1 MSRYGVRYEDL
12 VNTAEQQVWNCFAR
26 GVEVDLGDGEPTA
39 DGFDPASWGAER
51 EVRGEV
57 ISRLLLGAVDSERGH
72 SPKMFI
78 SGARITGTVEL
89 AGSDVDC
96 QLVLFRCW
104 IDNVVRIGGA
114 RMRELRLNRCR
125 VAEINANG
133 LRAEGALKVNDCR
146 TGHLKLYNAHL
157 SDLSLSGSTVT
168 DHAGP
173 AVAAEG
179 IVVEHDVHISRGF
192 IADGVVCF
200 ANARIGGRLVA
211 DGATLINAG
220 GTALDCENLQATAL
234 HLDSTITGAV
244 DLRGARINTVHLLS
258 NPAMRTVPMYLN
270 GLTYEDLE
278 PDPPAKPR
286 IAWLRRDPN
295 GYHPQPYEQLAKYY
309 LGLGHD
315 RDARTV
321 LLAKRRA
328 RRAVLAQ
335 ELPLPRWLGWFPRLI
350 IRIPGWFADALAG
363 YGYVPWRA
371 FFWLVAAEVLGW
383 WVFVPVIPRDLP
395 SHDPNANA
403 ALYALDAI
411 LPTSPLGLESQFTPQ
426 GSAMVVSLGLQGL
439 GWALSFAV
447 LPAATRALS
456 RSDR

>member
-1 MSRYGVRYEDL
+1 MLYEDL
-12 VNTAEQQVWNCFAR
+12 LNDAERQVWNCFAR
-26 GVEVDLGDGEPTA
+26 GVEVDLGGGEPA
-39 DGFDPASWGAER
+39 GDGFDPLSWGAER

-57 ISRLLLGAVDSERGH
+57 ISRLLLGAVDSARGH
-72 SPKMFI
+72 VPRIFI
-78 SGARITGTVEL
+78 SGARIIGTVDL

-104 IDNVVRIGGA
+104 FDDAVRLGGA
-114 RMRELRLNRCR
+114 RLREVRLNGCR
-125 VAEINANG
+125 AAEINANG
-133 LRAEGALKVNDCR
+133 LRTEGALKLIGCR
-146 TGHLKLYNAHL
+146 MGHLRLYNAHL
-157 SDLSLSGSTVT
+157 GDLALTGSTIT
-168 DHAGP
+168 DHGGP
-173 AVAAEG
+173 AVSADG
-179 IVVEHDVHISRGF
+179 LVVEHDVTISDGF
-192 IADGVVCF
+192 TAIGPVSF

-211 DGATLINAG
+211 DGSVLRNPG
-220 GTALDCENLQATAL
+220 KTALNCSNMQATAL
-234 HLDSTITGAV
+234 HVDSTIDGAV
-244 DLRGARINTVHLLS
+244 DLRGARISTLHLLPS
-258 NPAMRTVPMYLN
+258 PAMRNVPMLLN
-270 GLTYEDLE
+270 GLTYDDLE
-278 PDPPAKPR
+278 PDPPAEPR

-295 GYHPQPYEQLAKYY
+295 GYHPQPYEQLAKYF

-321 LLAKRRA
+321 LLEKRRA

-335 ELPLPRWLGWFPRLI
+335 ELPLPSWLGWFPRLL

-371 FFWLVAAEVLGW
+371 FFWLVAAEALGW
-383 WVFVPVIPRDLP
+383 WVFRSEPAPDHP
-395 SHDPNANA
+395 SHSPNANA

-411 LPTSPLGLESQFTPQ
+411 LPTSPLGLEELYHPL
-426 GSAMVVSLGLQGL
+426 GGKLVISLLLQGL